1 LETVAPHFLFLTRII
16 FFGGR
21 EKIDGGVFF
30 KITYREKIVCKPL
43 QKLQLEAQA
52 TPKKPIKC
60 APNITRHELAY
71 FPREVALI
79 GLNRQG
85 LALIGTFGEVWRKW
99 IHGGLPPIKKNAFN
113 KVF

>member
-1 LETVAPHFLFLTRII
+1 MCE
-16 FFGGR
+16 
-21 EKIDGGVFF
+21 
-30 KITYREKIVCKPL
+30 PL

-79 GLNRQG
+79 GSNWQG

-99 IHGGLPPIKKNAFN
+99 IHGGLPPIRKNAFN